1 MMQVVDDRVVEGDA
15 GNPVEAALG
24 GFQIAAVQPL
34 QPFLDLAQRFQ
45 VVADIAVGED
55 PGRVGSSC
63 LGDADRFG
71 GQLHAGLVLLVEAGQ
86 PRQTDIGDGE
96 IRARSKRFEDDARP
110 VVLGPGEIGT
120 RLQPEATS
128 KPQSKPGRL
137 ALVAAPIQA
146 GDPFLEVSLAASG
159 LAGKEMG
166 FAQLAQHPGPLTR
179 IGNVVDDPFIERGC
193 IRVGLVGFG
202 SPGRLDG
209 HGHRLVPVTCRH
221 QVIGKVVFVRK
232 QLAPQPI
239 RRAGMQPLALR
250 GDQVV
255 VDRLPGER
263 VAEAVSPRQ
272 LLIHQLVLHEG
283 PKRVQHRCFRPLRH
297 ADQHPVVE

>member
-1 MMQVVDDRVVEGDA
+1 
-15 GNPVEAALG
+15 
-24 GFQIAAVQPL
+24 
-34 QPFLDLAQRFQ
+34 
-45 VVADIAVGED
+45 DIAVGED
-55 PGRVGSSC
+55 PGRVGSSR

-166 FAQLAQHPGPLTR
+166 
-179 IGNVVDDPFIERGC
+179 
-193 IRVGLVGFG
+193 
-202 SPGRLDG
+202 
-209 HGHRLVPVTCRH
+209 
-221 QVIGKVVFVRK
+221 
-232 QLAPQPI
+232 
-239 RRAGMQPLALR
+239 
-250 GDQVV
+250 
-255 VDRLPGER
+255 
-263 VAEAVSPRQ
+263 
-272 LLIHQLVLHEG
+272 
-283 PKRVQHRCFRPLRH
+283 
-297 ADQHPVVE
+297 